1 MQICEYFFE
10 NACYSV
16 TKYYLCKQNN
26 KRSLLGRKQRHQ
38 VVRSFPN
45 HYLFS
50 LTNKITSL
58 FPISCILEIIL
69 LCDWI
74 AMATPIFVKKAQV
87 SVFKRFAKL
96 SFFCPF
102 FRPLPCLF
110 AKKRKTE
117 WFYPFF
123 STLFFLS
130 TLLSEQQHQAHRQPP
145 REHSAN
151 FWRRKERLSI

>member
-45 HYLFS
+45 RYLFS
-50 LTNKITSL
+50 FTNKVTSL

-69 LCDWI
+69 HCKI
-74 AMATPIFVKKAQV
+74 IGFVIHKQEYSTKQYNT
-87 SVFKRFAKL
+87 
-96 SFFCPF
+96 CP
-102 FRPLPCLF
+102 
-110 AKKRKTE
+110 
-117 WFYPFF
+117 
-123 STLFFLS
+123 
-130 TLLSEQQHQAHRQPP
+130 
-145 REHSAN
+145 
-151 FWRRKERLSI
+151 

>member
-45 HYLFS
+45 RYLFS
-50 LTNKITSL
+50 FTNKVTSL

-69 LCDWI
+69 PCKTYAFGMQNNRFCNTLITRLLDNSCACEKYLHLYRFI
-74 AMATPIFVKKAQV
+74 FTYIIRYVEAAT
-87 SVFKRFAKL
+87 
-96 SFFCPF
+96 
-102 FRPLPCLF
+102 
-110 AKKRKTE
+110 
-117 WFYPFF
+117 
-123 STLFFLS
+123 
-130 TLLSEQQHQAHRQPP
+130 
-145 REHSAN
+145 
-151 FWRRKERLSI
+151 